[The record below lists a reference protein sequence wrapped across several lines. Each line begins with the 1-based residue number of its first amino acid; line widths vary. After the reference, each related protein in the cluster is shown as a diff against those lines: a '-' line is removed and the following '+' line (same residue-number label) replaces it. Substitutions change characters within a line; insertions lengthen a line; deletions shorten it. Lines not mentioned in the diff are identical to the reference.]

1 MWIVE
6 QSIAMNNALYNAQ
19 KLSLQIVQC
28 LNNAQNLTNI
38 AEQNCLNI
46 NEAAKRVQELQRQ
59 NYSYQERQQQE
70 LAENIKHDIEKMATM
85 AQNLTNSNGSI
96 SCAVQACSQ
105 ASAYQY
111 EALQV
116 EKNALM
122 QRQLLIN
129 EITADVNECADED
142 KDWQLQNL
150 MATAEAAAAQIENY
164 ARSAQ
169 STISTINIVAQSAVA
184 WANMSAQNIA
194 ILQDIHNACQ

>member
-1 MWIVE
+1 MTNQAAVQLQIAEKEMADSNHNSADYQLKMWIVE

-116 EKNALM
+116 E
-122 QRQLLIN
+122 
-129 EITADVNECADED
+129 
-142 KDWQLQNL
+142 
-150 MATAEAAAAQIENY
+150 NY